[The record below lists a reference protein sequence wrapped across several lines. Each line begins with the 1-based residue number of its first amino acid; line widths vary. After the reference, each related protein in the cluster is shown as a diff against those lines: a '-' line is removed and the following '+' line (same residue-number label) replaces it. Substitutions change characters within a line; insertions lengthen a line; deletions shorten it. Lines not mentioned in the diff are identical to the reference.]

1 MLLVSITK
9 QRMYHQYEDG
19 SVKTYVI
26 STSRKKPSCK
36 ENSFGTPWGLHRV
49 CEIIGVE
56 QPKGMTFTARK
67 PTGLF
72 YWQYTF
78 PENEKNLITSRIIRL
93 EGLEKNLNQGVGVDT
108 YDRYVYIHGTNHEES
123 LGHPS
128 SSGCVQLS
136 NQDIVDLSSILPL
149 HTHLYISRN

>member
-1 MLLVSITK
+1 
-9 QRMYHQYEDG
+9 
-19 SVKTYVI
+19 
-26 STSRKKPSCK
+26 
-36 ENSFGTPWGLHRV
+36 
-49 CEIIGVE
+49 
-56 QPKGMTFTARK
+56 MTFTARK